1 MSRFYWLELRFSYFF
16 LDAIYILFFYYL
28 FFIIYRRNGGY
39 FACKKSLFCSSR
51 ELVLCFGVDCLIWE
65 QSFISVNLRK
75 EPLFDSK
82 RTSAFDCEYEL
93 ILNRI
98 ISKLFLRINAG
109 EKMQRK

>member
-1 MSRFYWLELRFSYFF
+1 MWGFIEQSAAMRSAKF
-16 LDAIYILFFYYL
+16 IIYYL
-28 FFIIYRRNGGY
+28 FFIIYRRSGGY

-51 ELVLCFGVDCLIWE
+51 ELVLCFGVDCLLWE

-98 ISKLFLRINAG
+98 ISKLFLRINDG